1 MTSCFYNILESF
13 TGNKV
18 NILSNFPDI
27 ISQNQ
32 PENLKKNITTTEMG
46 QHLINFSQMKGIHI
60 INRNPRHAPR
70 VNAINGRM
78 IVIVMVIVR
87 LRPMS
92 MNFRR

>member
-32 PENLKKNITTTEMG
+32 PENFKKNITTTEMG
-46 QHLINFSQMKGIHI
+46 QQLINFSQMNIY
-60 INRNPRHAPR
+60 NQ
-70 VNAINGRM
+70 
-78 IVIVMVIVR
+78 
-87 LRPMS
+87 
-92 MNFRR
+92 

>member
-1 MTSCFYNILESF
+1 
-13 TGNKV
+13 
-18 NILSNFPDI
+18 
-27 ISQNQ
+27 
-32 PENLKKNITTTEMG
+32 MG

-70 VNAINGRM
+70 VNAINGTM